1 MKLCIIY
8 KYNTASSLM
17 TRTTINLHV
26 IIIHCA
32 CHHCYSYKD
41 FVSNVHDWEVVGE
54 LNANHIISICCCQL
68 T

>member
-1 MKLCIIY
+1 
-8 KYNTASSLM
+8 M
-17 TRTTINLHV
+17 TWTTINLHV

-32 CHHCYSYKD
+32 FHHCYSYKD